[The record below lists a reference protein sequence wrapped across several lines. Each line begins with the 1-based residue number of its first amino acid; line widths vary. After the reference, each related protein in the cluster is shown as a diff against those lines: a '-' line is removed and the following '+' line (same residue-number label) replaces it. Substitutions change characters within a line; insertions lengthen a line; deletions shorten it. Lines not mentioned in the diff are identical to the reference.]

1 MNILF
6 FLTDNEEPLKI
17 QNFESLNEVTTENKT
32 YYKVVSEDGIILID
46 KKSVSDF
53 LFTGG

>member
-6 FLTDNEEPLKI
+6 FLTDNEEPIKI
-17 QNFESLNEVTTENKT
+17 QNFESLDEVTTENKT
-32 YYKVVSEDGIILID
+32 YYKVVSEDGIVLID